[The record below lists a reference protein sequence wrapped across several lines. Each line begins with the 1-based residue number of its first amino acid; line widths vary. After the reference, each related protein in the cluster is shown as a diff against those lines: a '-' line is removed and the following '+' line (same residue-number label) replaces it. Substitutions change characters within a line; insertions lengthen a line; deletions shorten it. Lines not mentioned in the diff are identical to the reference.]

1 MRMDLRDYL
10 KILRKRWWIIVLVAV
25 VAAGSAFAFSK
36 AQTPIYRS
44 AVKLSIVPARP
55 SDYGQTLA
63 IKNVLRNYVQQL
75 TTRKMAQQVV
85 NRLQLDIAPEALLGK
100 VGVVPDEADYTISI
114 ETKDPLPSQ
123 AQRISQ
129 TLAELFVQERQ
140 IRNLEVA
147 QQDRILTEIV
157 DNASDPDLF
166 SPKTSINVLAGAVLG
181 GLIGVVIVF
190 ALEWFESDIVRSGE
204 DVERYLGV
212 PVIGSIPTISARD
225 AQAAS
230 APRPRLAFW
239 KRA

>member
-1 MRMDLRDYL
+1 MDLRDYL

-75 TTRKMAQQVV
+75 TTRKM
-85 NRLQLDIAPEALLGK
+85 ALLGK